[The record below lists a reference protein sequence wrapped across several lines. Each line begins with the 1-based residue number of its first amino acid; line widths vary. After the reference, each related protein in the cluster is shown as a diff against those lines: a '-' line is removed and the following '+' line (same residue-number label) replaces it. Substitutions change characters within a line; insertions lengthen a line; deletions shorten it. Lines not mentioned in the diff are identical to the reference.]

1 MENTISKNLLFNK
14 LGATKSSYT
23 MRTRSGKGYSPEQ
36 QVVRYENGSV
46 FYSYGTLIAAYV
58 GGRLCLSWYH
68 DYSSTTNRYCIEFCG
83 LTTKERRQGLESGEI
98 VYIEQYIYTN

>member
-1 MENTISKNLLFNK
+1 MEKRISKDLLFNK
-14 LGATKSSYT
+14 LGQTKSSYT
-23 MRTRSGKGYSPEQ
+23 MHTRSGKGYSPEQ

-68 DYSSTTNRYCIEFCG
+68 DYSNTTNRYCIAFCG
-83 LTTKERRQGLESGEI
+83 LATADRRKGLERGEI
-98 VYIEQYIYTN
+98 IYIE